1 MATVAQVLGSKSGHQ
16 VFTID
21 QTASVFDAL
30 LAMAEKSIGALVVMH
45 GDAIV
50 GIMTERDYARKV
62 VLMDRASRQ
71 TPVRDIMSTQVRFVR
86 PKNTTDE
93 CMALMTE
100 HRMRHLPV
108 LEGETLV
115 GMISIGD
122 LVANIISEQKQ
133 TIQQLEGYIRG
144 ETM

>member
-1 MATVAQVLGSKSGHQ
+1 MATVAQVLKSKPNHP

-21 QTASVFDAL
+21 QNASVY
-30 LAMAEKSIGALVVMH
+30 
-45 GDAIV
+45 DAIAMMV

-62 VLMDRASRQ
+62 VLMDRVSRL
-71 TPVRDIMSTQVRFVR
+71 TPVRDIMSSQVRFVS
-86 PKNTTDE
+86 PNQTTDE
-93 CMALMTE
+93 CMALMTD

-108 LEGETLV
+108 LDGESLV

-122 LVANIISEQKQ
+122 LVANIISEQKL
-133 TIQQLEGYIRG
+133 TIQHLEGYIRG